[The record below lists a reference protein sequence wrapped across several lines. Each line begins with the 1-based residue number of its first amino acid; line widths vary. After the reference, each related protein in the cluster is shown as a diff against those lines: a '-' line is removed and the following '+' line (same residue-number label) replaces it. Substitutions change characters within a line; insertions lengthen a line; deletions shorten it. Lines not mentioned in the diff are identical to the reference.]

1 MKLSLTLT
9 FAIAI
14 AFTALCLAYAGY
26 GWWELGAMPAGQ
38 ARDDARGF
46 ALFWAFL
53 GAIGLV
59 SAYVAWRL
67 TRGEQK

>member
-1 MKLSLTLT
+1 MKLSLSLTLV
-9 FAIAI
+9 IGI
-14 AFTALCLAYAGY
+14 AFTALCFAYAGY
-26 GWWELGAMPAGQ
+26 GWWELAGMSPGQ

-59 SAYVAWRL
+59 CAYVAWRL
-67 TRGEQK
+67 SRGEQQ